1 MFKKYDNNKKINKGA
16 LLIFYEVKN
25 KNDNRRYEKC
35 KDIFLRP
42 PPPTSSPKS
51 PGGGVIKKWFKVLK
65 IWRNFKTI
73 KF

>member
-25 KNDNRRYEKC
+25 KNDNRRYEKF

-42 PPPTSSPKS
+42 PPPQLPEKS
-51 PGGGVIKKWFKVLK
+51 R
-65 IWRNFKTI
+65 WRCH
-73 KF
+73 